1 MRRSSLLLVVAIVAI
16 SLNLR
21 PPIAGIGPLVQEIR
35 LDTGLSNTLLGL
47 LTTLPLIAFGV
58 FSVWTASIS
67 KRIGTEITMGLA
79 LLLVASGTLLRVIP
93 FHLAL
98 FGGTL
103 VLGIG
108 IALGNTLLPGI
119 TKKHFPKRFGQ
130 ITGIY
135 AATLGLGAALAS
147 GISVPLSEGLG
158 WGWRWA
164 VGVWGFVALTA
175 LLIWFPFMKRSRPEI
190 RTTSMRDSLKRLGRS
205 SAAWH
210 VSLFMGFQSFT
221 FYVIIAWLPDILTEQ
236 GMSPLVAGWMLFLTQ
251 IVGVTAT
258 LFIPAWAAG
267 RHDQVVPVWL
277 ILSCELIGVAGLTA
291 GLLIPVLI
299 QTGWVI
305 LWASLIGVSLGSTF
319 GLALLFIG
327 LRTRDNETA
336 NELSGTSQSIGY
348 TLAAIGPA
356 LFGAMHDATG
366 SWILPLL
373 FLFTIGVSKL
383 ASGLLAARNRMV

>member
-1 MRRSSLLLVVAIVAI
+1 MRRSSLLLMVAIVAI

-35 LDTGLSNTLLGL
+35 LDTGLANTLLGL

-58 FSVWTASIS
+58 FSIWTSSIS

-79 LLLVASGTLLRVIP
+79 LILVAGGTLLRVLP
-93 FHLAL
+93 LHVAL

-119 TKKHFPKRFGQ
+119 AKKHFPHRFGQ

-164 VGVWGFVALTA
+164 LGAWGFVALIA
-175 LLIWFPFMKRSRPEI
+175 LLIWLPFMKRSKPVLRQG
-190 RTTSMRDSLKRLGRS
+190 SLRESLHRLGRS

-221 FYVIIAWLPDILTEQ
+221 FYVIIAWLPDILIEQ
-236 GMSPLVAGWMLFLTQ
+236 GMSPLLAGWMLFLTQ

-267 RHDQVVPVWL
+267 RRDQVVPVWL
-277 ILSCELIGVAGLTA
+277 ILSCELIGIAGLTT
-291 GLLIPVLI
+291 GLFVPALL
-299 QTGWVI
+299 QTGWVVF
-305 LWASLIGVSLGSTF
+305 WVSLLGISLGSTF

-348 TLAAIGPA
+348 SLAAIGPA
-356 LFGAMHDATG
+356 LFGGMHDATG
-366 SWILPLL
+366 SWVLPLL
-373 FLFTIGVSKL
+373 FLFTVGVCKL
-383 ASGLLAARNRMV
+383 ISGLLAARNRMV